1 MGINKNGASDTV
13 VVIAALLV
21 PVRPARNKGLPGPQ
35 FHRFITTIGSARKP
49 GWRRHD
55 HV

>member
-1 MGINKNGASDTV
+1 MGINKNRSSDTV

-21 PVRPARNKGLPGPQ
+21 PVRPALDKGLPGPQ
-35 FHRFITTIGSARKP
+35 IHRFITTIGGARKS
-49 GWRRHD
+49 GWRRHG